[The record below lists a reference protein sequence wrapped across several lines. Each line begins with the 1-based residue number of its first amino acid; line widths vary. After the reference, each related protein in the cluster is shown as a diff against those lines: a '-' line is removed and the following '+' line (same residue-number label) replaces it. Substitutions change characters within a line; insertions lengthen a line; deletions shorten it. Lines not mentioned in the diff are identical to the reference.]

1 MEYTKIK
8 KIHVAEAGT
17 LSTLLPMEEA
27 EQLEVLILSGYLN
40 AKDFFDVLDDLCDFW
55 GMEYDE
61 DDNPIFDWDETPN
74 LRVLDMGDCELV
86 DSTTLP
92 EFGYYAP
99 LDKIVLPKNLE
110 YLVYES
116 VIHESFLREIVL
128 PQTMKSLDGI
138 SSCERLEHIEIPESV
153 EVLGMYTLSG
163 CPKIKEFYIPK
174 NVRNI
179 HGGLLAG
186 NKLIKEI
193 TVSEE
198 NQHFVSIDGVVY
210 TRDLK
215 TLVAYPGGSGR
226 KVYRVLEGT
235 EELGMGA
242 FMESDIEEIILPES
256 LKSIGEECFSLCL
269 KLRQLIM
276 PDSVTKLGRSSFAY
290 CHFLENLHLSTSLK
304 AIEHKTFG
312 GCVSLKRLDVPGS
325 VKTIDASAIVW
336 NEEGFE
342 EIILHEGVEEIT
354 AENGK
359 NSFMFAKQSVLR
371 KIYIPSTLKYLTT
384 GIFSNCMDLES
395 LVIAENNPYFK
406 TVDGV
411 IYTRDGKEL
420 VAVPDRSR
428 EDFSIAEGTEIIG
441 EGCFW
446 QFCRLRN
453 IHIPSTVRIIESRAF
468 DSCMSLKEI
477 SLPESLE
484 EIGTRTF
491 DTCDRLK
498 TIMLFAKQPPKISG
512 DENHNLISFCNHE
525 VDILVPAESV
535 NLYLSDP
542 KWSKWN
548 IKAMA

>member
-8 KIHVAEAGT
+8 KIHVAKAGT

-27 EQLEVLILSGYLN
+27 EQLEVLILSGRLN
-40 AKDFFDVLDDLCDFW
+40 AKDMCGVLDDLCIFEAMKYD
-55 GMEYDE
+55 EYD
-61 DDNPIFDWDETPN
+61 NPVFDWENAPK

-92 EFGYYAP
+92 EFGRYAP

-215 TLVAYPGGSGR
+215 TLVAYPCGSGR
-226 KVYRVLEGT
+226 KVYKVLEGT

-256 LKSIGEECFSLCL
+256 LKSIGEECFFLCL

-276 PDSVTKLGRSSFAY
+276 PDSVTKLGCSSFAY
-290 CHFLENLHLSTSLK
+290 CHFLENLHLSTSLE
-304 AIEHKTFG
+304 AIESQTFN

-325 VKTIDASAIVW
+325 VKTIDASAIAW
-336 NEEGFE
+336 NEKGFE
-342 EIILHEGVEEIT
+342 ELILHEGVEGIT
-354 AENGK
+354 VENSKMG
-359 NSFMFAKQSVLR
+359 FMFGRQSVLR

-384 GIFSNCMDLES
+384 GIFSNCTDLES

-411 IYTRDGKEL
+411 IYTKDEKEL
-420 VAVPDRSR
+420 VAVPDWSR
-428 EDFSIAEGTEIIG
+428 ENFSIAEGTEIIG

-446 QFCRLRN
+446 RFACLRK
-453 IHIPSTVRIIESRAF
+453 IQIPSTVRIIESRAF
-468 DSCMSLKEI
+468 DSCMSLKDI

-491 DTCDRLK
+491 DTCDSLT
-498 TIMLFAKQPPKISG
+498 TIRIFAKQPPKISG
-512 DENHNLISFCNHE
+512 DENHNLISFCERE
-525 VDILVPAESV
+525 VDIFVPAESV

>member
-1 MEYTKIK
+1 
-8 KIHVAEAGT
+8 
-17 LSTLLPMEEA
+17 
-27 EQLEVLILSGYLN
+27 
-40 AKDFFDVLDDLCDFW
+40 
-55 GMEYDE
+55 
-61 DDNPIFDWDETPN
+61 
-74 LRVLDMGDCELV
+74 
-86 DSTTLP
+86 
-92 EFGYYAP
+92 
-99 LDKIVLPKNLE
+99 
-110 YLVYES
+110 
-116 VIHESFLREIVL
+116 
-128 PQTMKSLDGI
+128 
-138 SSCERLEHIEIPESV
+138 
-153 EVLGMYTLSG
+153 
-163 CPKIKEFYIPK
+163 
-174 NVRNI
+174 
-179 HGGLLAG
+179 
-186 NKLIKEI
+186 
-193 TVSEE
+193 
-198 NQHFVSIDGVVY
+198 
-210 TRDLK
+210 
-215 TLVAYPGGSGR
+215 
-226 KVYRVLEGT
+226 
-235 EELGMGA
+235 
-242 FMESDIEEIILPES
+242 
-256 LKSIGEECFSLCL
+256 
-269 KLRQLIM
+269 M
-276 PDSVTKLGRSSFAY
+276 PDSVTKLGRRSLAI
-290 CHFLENLHLSTSLK
+290 CRCLEHLHLSTSLN
-304 AIEHKTFG
+304 AIEHTTFG
-312 GCVSLKRLDVPGS
+312 GCVSLKRLDVPGT

-336 NEEGFE
+336 NAEGFE

-384 GIFSNCMDLES
+384 GIFSNCTDLES

-525 VDILVPAESV
+525 VDIFVPAESV

-548 IKAMA
+548 IKAID

>member
-1 MEYTKIK
+1 M
-8 KIHVAEAGT
+8 
-17 LSTLLPMEEA
+17 STLLPMEEA
-27 EQLEVLILSGYLN
+27 EQLEVLILSGRLN
-40 AKDFFDVLDDLCDFW
+40 AKDVYDVLDGLCDFW
-55 GMEYDE
+55 VMEYDE
-61 DDNPIFDWDETPN
+61 DDNPIFDWENAPN
-74 LRVLDMGDCELV
+74 LRVLDMGDCEFV

-92 EFGYYAP
+92 DFGCHAP
-99 LDKIVLPKNLE
+99 LDKIILPKNIE

-116 VIHESFLREIVL
+116 VIYESFLREIVL

-215 TLVAYPGGSGR
+215 TLVAYPCGSGR
-226 KVYRVLEGT
+226 KVYKVLEGT

-290 CHFLENLHLSTSLK
+290 CHFLENLHLSTSLE
-304 AIEHKTFG
+304 AIESQTFN

-325 VKTIDASAIVW
+325 VKTIDASAIAW

-342 EIILHEGVEEIT
+342 EIILHEGVEVIT
-354 AENGK
+354 VENSKMG
-359 NSFMFAKQSVLR
+359 FMFGRQSVLR

-384 GIFSNCMDLES
+384 GIFSNCTDLES

-484 EIGTRTF
+484 EIGERTF

-498 TIMLFAKQPPKISG
+498 TIMLFAKQPPRISG
-512 DENHNLISFCNHE
+512 DENHNLISFCERE

-535 NLYLSDP
+535 NLYLSDS
-542 KWSKWN
+542 KWRKWN

>member
-1 MEYTKIK
+1 M
-8 KIHVAEAGT
+8 
-17 LSTLLPMEEA
+17 
-27 EQLEVLILSGYLN
+27 
-40 AKDFFDVLDDLCDFW
+40 
-55 GMEYDE
+55 
-61 DDNPIFDWDETPN
+61 
-74 LRVLDMGDCELV
+74 
-86 DSTTLP
+86 
-92 EFGYYAP
+92 
-99 LDKIVLPKNLE
+99 
-110 YLVYES
+110 
-116 VIHESFLREIVL
+116 
-128 PQTMKSLDGI
+128 
-138 SSCERLEHIEIPESV
+138 
-153 EVLGMYTLSG
+153 
-163 CPKIKEFYIPK
+163 
-174 NVRNI
+174 
-179 HGGLLAG
+179 AG

-215 TLVAYPGGSGR
+215 TLVAYPCGSGR
-226 KVYRVLEGT
+226 KVYKVLEGT

-354 AENGK
+354 AERGK

-384 GIFSNCMDLES
+384 GIFFNCTDLES

-406 TVDGV
+406 TVDVV

-446 QFCRLRN
+446 QFCRLRK
-453 IHIPSTVRIIESRAF
+453 IQIPSTVRIIESRAF

-484 EIGTRTF
+484 EIGERTF

-498 TIMLFAKQPPKISG
+498 TIMLFAKQPPRISG
-512 DENHNLISFCNHE
+512 DENHNLISFCERE

-535 NLYLSDP
+535 NLYLSDS
-542 KWSKWN
+542 KWRKWN